1 MPRTSSSVLHGVKP
15 DLPKSMTE
23 AQKNANF
30 CKLEECFNMLH
41 LPIKPFTLIRV
52 LV

>member
-15 DLPKSMTE
+15 DLQKSMTE
-23 AQKNANF
+23 GQKNANF